1 MPYVPF
7 AYRHLLLALPLLGL
21 AACGDAPDKQTVPA
35 ARPAFVTKASSQAQD
50 GERYIAEVRAVSR
63 AELAFAVS
71 GQVIRLHADVGD
83 VVRAGQLL
91 AELDTTPLRAQQ
103 QTARSEELGARAR
116 WQEVRQRY
124 ARIRAAQQ
132 GQAIGA
138 GEMDAVDA
146 ELNAAAAA
154 LAAASAQRSQADWA
168 LAQASLRAPV
178 DGVIGSR
185 QLAVGQ
191 STGPG
196 ASVMTVEG
204 SGREL
209 VLWLPARHAVSVG
222 QALELTH
229 ADTAYRGKVLR
240 VAGTLGAGGQRQVFI
255 SAPSQ
260 AQAGDTWAV
269 KLGSAD
275 PAQAEI
281 PLRAV
286 LPGQD
291 ARHAFVLRL
300 AKDGQTVEKV
310 AVDLGELRDDRVV
323 IRKGLS
329 SHDSVVVAG
338 AAAIVPGTRV
348 TPVLL
353 RDGVQP

>member
-1 MPYVPF
+1 MPHVPLV
-7 AYRHLLLALPLLGL
+7 YRYLLLALSLQGL
-21 AACGDAPDKQTVPA
+21 AACGDASDKQTTPVL
-35 ARPAFVTKASSQAQD
+35 RPAFVTQASSQAQD
-50 GERYIAEVRAVSR
+50 GARYIAEVRAVSR

-71 GQVIRLHADVGD
+71 GRVIRLHADVGD
-83 VVRAGQLL
+83 IVRAGQLL
-91 AELDTTPLRAQQ
+91 AELDTTPFRAEQ
-103 QTARSEELGARAR
+103 QTTRSDELGARAR
-116 WQEVRQRY
+116 WQEVHQRY
-124 ARIRAAQQ
+124 ARIQAAQQ
-132 GQAIGA
+132 GQAVGA
-138 GEMDAVDA
+138 GEMDAVKA

-222 QALELTH
+222 QTLDLTH

-255 SAPSQ
+255 SAPQ
-260 AQAGDTWAV
+260 LAQAGDTWAV
-269 KLGSAD
+269 KLDSAD

-310 AVDLGELRDDRVV
+310 AVELGELRDERVV

-353 RDGVQP
+353 RDEVQP